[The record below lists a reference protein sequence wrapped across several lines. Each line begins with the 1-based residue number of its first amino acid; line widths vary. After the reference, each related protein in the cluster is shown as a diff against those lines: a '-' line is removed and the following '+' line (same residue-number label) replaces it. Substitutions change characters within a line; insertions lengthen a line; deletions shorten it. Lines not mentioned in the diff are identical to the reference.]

1 MQAEL
6 FKSRV
11 KIQVL
16 VSSNSGETMST
27 LYRNREEKH
36 HDLIVA
42 NIVVDRSIR
51 YSLTEGGRLLPF
63 SDEEKESMREEQA
76 MAAARLAIDRAMQS

>member
-1 MQAEL
+1 MP
-6 FKSRV
+6 
-11 KIQVL
+11 
-16 VSSNSGETMST
+16 T

-63 SDEEKESMREEQA
+63 SAEEKESMREEQA
-76 MAAARLAIDRAMQS
+76 MAAARLAIDRAMQA

>member
-1 MQAEL
+1 
-6 FKSRV
+6 
-11 KIQVL
+11 
-16 VSSNSGETMST
+16 MST

>member
-1 MQAEL
+1 
-6 FKSRV
+6 
-11 KIQVL
+11 
-16 VSSNSGETMST
+16 MST

-63 SDEEKESMREEQA
+63 SEEEKESMREEQA
-76 MAAARLAIDRAMQS
+76 MAAARLAIDRAMQP

>member
-1 MQAEL
+1 
-6 FKSRV
+6 
-11 KIQVL
+11 
-16 VSSNSGETMST
+16 MST

-36 HDLIVA
+36 RDLIVA

-76 MAAARLAIDRAMQS
+76 MAAARLAIDRAMQT

>member
-1 MQAEL
+1 M
-6 FKSRV
+6 F
-11 KIQVL
+11 
-16 VSSNSGETMST
+16 T
-27 LYRNREEKH
+27 LYRNREEKC

-42 NIVVDRSIR
+42 NIVVDRAIR

-76 MAAARLAIDRAMQS
+76 MAAARLAIDRAMQA

>member
-1 MQAEL
+1 
-6 FKSRV
+6 
-11 KIQVL
+11 
-16 VSSNSGETMST
+16 MST
-27 LYRNREEKH
+27 LYRNREEKR

>member
-1 MQAEL
+1 
-6 FKSRV
+6 
-11 KIQVL
+11 
-16 VSSNSGETMST
+16 MST
-27 LYRNREEKH
+27 LYRNREEKR

-63 SDEEKESMREEQA
+63 SEEEKENMREEQA
-76 MAAARLAIDRAMQS
+76 MAAARLAIDHAMQL

>member
-1 MQAEL
+1 MP
-6 FKSRV
+6 
-11 KIQVL
+11 
-16 VSSNSGETMST
+16 T
-27 LYRNREEKH
+27 LYRNLEEKR

-63 SDEEKESMREEQA
+63 SDEEKEIMREEQA
-76 MAAARLAIDRAMQS
+76 MAAARLAIDRAMQSK

>member
-1 MQAEL
+1 
-6 FKSRV
+6 
-11 KIQVL
+11 
-16 VSSNSGETMST
+16 MST
-27 LYRNREEKH
+27 LYRNREERR

-63 SDEEKESMREEQA
+63 SEEEKESMREEQA
-76 MAAARLAIDRAMQS
+76 MAAARLAIDRAMHS

>member
-1 MQAEL
+1 
-6 FKSRV
+6 
-11 KIQVL
+11 
-16 VSSNSGETMST
+16 MST
-27 LYRNREEKH
+27 LYRNREEKR

-63 SDEEKESMREEQA
+63 SEEEKESMREEQA
-76 MAAARLAIDRAMQS
+76 MAVARLAIDRAMQP